1 MPSPR
6 EVRDTGA
13 EAVGAVRRQLASK
26 AAALLQRNPERAASA
41 IELGIVD
48 RAWLEEPGSVPVSPA
63 APLEV
68 IQRFLERSVEQEP
81 SLVARLGLSTLQ
93 LVAWRQP
100 DAGDAAAAQPVC
112 IVFTDLQ
119 GFTAFTE
126 ARGDAAAQELVTEH
140 HRTVGPIVRSRGGRI
155 VKRLGD
161 GLMLSFPSPEAAV
174 LGALDLVDDPPEPLR
189 LRAGVHTGRAV
200 VTPDD
205 LIGHDVNVAARVTA
219 SVRGGKVV
227 ATSQV
232 RDAVGELRGVTFGRA
247 RRKSYKGLA
256 ESVGVCTVM
265 RATN

>member
-6 EVRDTGA
+6 DARDTGA
-13 EAVGAVRRQLASK
+13 EAVGAARRQLASK

-41 IELGIVD
+41 VELGLVNPE
-48 RAWLEEPGSVPVSPA
+48 WLEEPGSVPISPA

-93 LVAWRQP
+93 LIAWRQP
-100 DAGDAAAAQPVC
+100 EMEGDAAAQPVC
-112 IVFTDLQ
+112 IVFTDLE

-126 ARGDAAAQELVTEH
+126 AHGDAAARELVTEH

-161 GLMLSFPSPEAAV
+161 GLMLSFPSVEAAV
-174 LGALDLVDDPPEPLR
+174 LGALDLVDDPPDPLR
-189 LRAGVHTGRAV
+189 LRAGVHTGNAV
-200 VTPDD
+200 VTQDD
-205 LIGHDVNVAARVTA
+205 LIGHDVNVAARVAA
-219 SVRGGKVV
+219 SVRGGNVV
-227 ATSQV
+227 ATTDV
-232 RDAVGELRGVTFGRA
+232 RDAVGSLRGVTFGRA

-256 ESVGVCTVM
+256 EPIAVCSVA
-265 RATN
+265 RA